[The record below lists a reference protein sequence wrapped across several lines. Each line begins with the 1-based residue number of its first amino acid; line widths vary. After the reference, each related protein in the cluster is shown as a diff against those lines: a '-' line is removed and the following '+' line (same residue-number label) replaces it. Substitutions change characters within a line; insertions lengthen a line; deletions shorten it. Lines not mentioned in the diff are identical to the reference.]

1 MAKAGHTHS
10 TYHDLLHF
18 NTLSSCC
25 ISLIKPIQGAM
36 TLKDLWILTPNSRFL
51 QRWVSVGG
59 LAGTL
64 LLCATFLR
72 QMKVETN

>member
-51 QRWVSVGG
+51 QR